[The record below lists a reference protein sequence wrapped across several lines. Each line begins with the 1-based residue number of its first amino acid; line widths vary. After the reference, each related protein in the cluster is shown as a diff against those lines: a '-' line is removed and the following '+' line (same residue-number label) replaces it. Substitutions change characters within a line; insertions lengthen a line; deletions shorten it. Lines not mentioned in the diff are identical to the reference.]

1 VPDATSDLSC
11 TSQVAEV
18 GGPPVRCQLRLRREG
33 KALRL
38 RPGLMRVEST
48 SGSLSAPA
56 SASALAA
63 AALSAYPHPPLE
75 FQPRALLGSA
85 ASSSQLD
92 FDYSATSFSP
102 SARLRVS
109 VLGREHAL
117 LHRGRLRDALGTL
130 TKGLKRT
137 RAAAQAA
144 EVSNQEVSNSEL
156 QMPPSLT
163 SPRTPSS
170 SSRVALRRAESSA
183 TSAAV
188 LEAEALRAR
197 LLVLT
202 GRWEAARAFHTKAAA
217 EIGASKLQIWTGEA
231 KGRSLSAPA
240 GFGILGRRTFLAQ
253 LAQDIELGE
262 SAMVRGLAL
271 LAAGSFRM
279 AVVEFSTSLEVAM
292 ESEQLR
298 LLRAECSLKARDYG
312 AVRVDV
318 GAVLGRINPL
328 STGALWLLGLA
339 LVRIVGQIDAGLHN
353 LELCLRWAFGHKPC
367 SLAVRS
373 ARAVR
378 RHWEGL
384 SNAQVA
390 RDWLGVTTF
399 AEQLLEADPEA
410 DYFTLRARRALC
422 HAHRELGESSKAI
435 NSCQNAT

>member
-109 VLGREHAL
+109 VLGRELSVARPLNLQHQTPEGAGFLVDAKAL

-231 KGRSLSAPA
+231 K
-240 GFGILGRRTFLAQ
+240 
-253 LAQDIELGE
+253 
-262 SAMVRGLAL
+262 
-271 LAAGSFRM
+271 
-279 AVVEFSTSLEVAM
+279 
-292 ESEQLR
+292 
-298 LLRAECSLKARDYG
+298 
-312 AVRVDV
+312 
-318 GAVLGRINPL
+318 
-328 STGALWLLGLA
+328 
-339 LVRIVGQIDAGLHN
+339 
-353 LELCLRWAFGHKPC
+353 
-367 SLAVRS
+367 
-373 ARAVR
+373 
-378 RHWEGL
+378 
-384 SNAQVA
+384 
-390 RDWLGVTTF
+390 
-399 AEQLLEADPEA
+399 
-410 DYFTLRARRALC
+410 
-422 HAHRELGESSKAI
+422 
-435 NSCQNAT
+435 